1 MATLSF
7 HFQWNILLILSGK
20 VGITL
25 DCDWKEPIT
34 TRAYD
39 RYAAERALQ
48 FKLGWFANP
57 VFGNGDYPA
66 VMKQVVAQKSRA
78 ENRNV
83 SRLPEFTESEKI
95 MNKGT
100 VILFDFFLKWTEN
113 QLGWWGLQPAR
124 VIFDRKF
131 YSDRTITHEAFWIY
145 FNFTHKRYISFHW
158 RPHLICQWYFN
169 DLCYCWKIRPG
180 KLPIFLLFIFHQS

>member
-1 MATLSF
+1 MS
-7 HFQWNILLILSGK
+7 WLISGK

-34 TRAYD
+34 SRSLD

-57 VFGNGDYPA
+57 IFGNGDYPA
-66 VMKQVVAQKSRA
+66 VVKQTVGMKSRA

-95 MNKGT
+95 MNKGIIFSKYI
-100 VILFDFFLKWTEN
+100 ILST
-113 QLGWWGLQPAR
+113 
-124 VIFDRKF
+124 
-131 YSDRTITHEAFWIY
+131 
-145 FNFTHKRYISFHW
+145 
-158 RPHLICQWYFN
+158 
-169 DLCYCWKIRPG
+169 KIRG
-180 KLPIFLLFIFHQS
+180 YWGINKSNN